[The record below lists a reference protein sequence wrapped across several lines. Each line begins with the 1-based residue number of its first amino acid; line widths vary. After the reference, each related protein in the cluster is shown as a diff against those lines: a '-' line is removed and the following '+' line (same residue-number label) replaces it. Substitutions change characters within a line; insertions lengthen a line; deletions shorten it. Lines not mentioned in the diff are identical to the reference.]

1 MRSCSCAG
9 RLRSRSCSSG
19 VSLARSRSLCSRASR
34 AIFSCSA
41 MKVSS
46 TFTARSGSTMSN
58 SRAWVR
64 KGTRLHRTG
73 GIPVPPSIPGR
84 FNLGRRPSGVQRSM
98 IAGSLAARPADNVAS
113 LYQRLWNAR
122 PPRATGEQRVA
133 ADAQA
138 HAAAQGWLPPLA
150 WDDIDTDPTPSEL
163 TSGLPRWNDIDE
175 IAVERALVGDYISY
189 GDLTPVEQHE
199 VVRRLILQRQLWRCL
214 SAGSVVS
221 G

>member
-1 MRSCSCAG
+1 MRPAPAG
-9 RLRSRSCSSG
+9 RLQALIG
-19 VSLARSRSLCSRASR
+19 IGWPVELLAD
-34 AIFSCSA
+34 
-41 MKVSS
+41 
-46 TFTARSGSTMSN
+46 
-58 SRAWVR
+58 
-64 KGTRLHRTG
+64 H
-73 GIPVPPSIPGR
+73 
-84 FNLGRRPSGVQRSM
+84 LGRRPSSLQRSM
-98 IAGSLAARPADNVAS
+98 IGRSVAARTADNVAS

-199 VVRRLILQRQLWRCL
+199 VVRRLTARGRSIRHIAAQLGTTKRT
-214 SAGSVVS
+214 VS
-221 G
+221 RRRASLGAA